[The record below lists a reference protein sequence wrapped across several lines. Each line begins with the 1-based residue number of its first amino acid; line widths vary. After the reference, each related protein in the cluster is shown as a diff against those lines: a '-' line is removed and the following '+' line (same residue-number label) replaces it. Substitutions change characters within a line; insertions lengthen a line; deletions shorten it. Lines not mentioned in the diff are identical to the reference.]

1 VQKKK
6 QQQELDSDF
15 KINSMK
21 NSEFKDFLFKSA
33 VIAMACDGNIAEE
46 EIAEIKN
53 IVSNEIYFMGYE
65 LDAPLQINIDYL
77 KQNGRNAVNQFLQ
90 EITSNDLNEH
100 QELLL
105 IEVLLKI
112 ILADTKIEE
121 NELRFLHLAKSRLKT
136 DEQTLII
143 KFPHQV
149 DYLVDFNNY
158 GQHEEFTNHIN
169 I

>member
-1 VQKKK
+1 
-6 QQQELDSDF
+6 
-15 KINSMK
+15 MK

-53 IVSNEIYFMGYE
+53 IVLNEIYFMGYE
-65 LDAPLQINIDYL
+65 MDTPLQKNIDNIKL
-77 KQNGRNAVNQFLQ
+77 NGRNAVNQFLQ

-121 NELRFLHLAKSRLKT
+121 NELRFLHLAKSRL
-136 DEQTLII
+136 
-143 KFPHQV
+143 
-149 DYLVDFNNY
+149 
-158 GQHEEFTNHIN
+158 
-169 I
+169 